1 MEQQKVIHSTFTVER
16 SFPKSPETVFA
27 ALSDPAKLRRWYAV
41 EDQNDVKE
49 FSVDFRVGGEER
61 LRYLLK
67 GGPVAGKEIRNMGR
81 YQEIVPNE
89 RIVTASTMA
98 LEGKLFSASQITLEL
113 LPTKDG
119 TDLICTHQGAFFEM
133 PDGPR
138 MLEAGWRALMDK
150 LAAELAD

>member
-16 SFPKSPETVFA
+16 NFPKLPQTVFA
-27 ALSDPAKLRRWYAV
+27 ALSDSAKLRRWYAGA
-41 EDQNDVKE
+41 DQNDIEE

-61 LRYLLK
+61 LRYRLK
-67 GGPVAGKEIRNMGR
+67 GDPVAGKQITNIGR
-81 YQEIVPNE
+81 YQEIVSNE

-98 LEGKLFSASQITLEL
+98 LEGKRFSASQITLEL
-113 LPTKDG
+113 LPAKDG